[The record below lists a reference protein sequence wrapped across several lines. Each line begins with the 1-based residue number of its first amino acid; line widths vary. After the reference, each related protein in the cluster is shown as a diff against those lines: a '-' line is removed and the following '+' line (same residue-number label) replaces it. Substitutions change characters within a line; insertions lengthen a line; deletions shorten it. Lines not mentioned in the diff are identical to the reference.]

1 MVQDRVK
8 NAKQKKT
15 SNKQKKKHNGE
26 LIRNSRLNMF
36 DSVRSVSSASL
47 SHIESS
53 SGGDETGKWK
63 YFCS

>member
-26 LIRNSRLNMF
+26 RIRNSRLNMF

-47 SHIESS
+47 SHVGSS
-53 SGGDETGKWK
+53 SGGDETGKWN
-63 YFCS
+63 YFYS